1 MVYLCIIQDLF
12 NNEPVAWTVTDQQV
26 KSLSV
31 ETIKQLSQ
39 KSSLKGALIHSDQG
53 VHYTNKEY
61 VTLLEK
67 LSVTQSMSR
76 RGNCWDNAKMES
88 FFGLFKSEL
97 LYLKHFEN
105 IDHLKQEI
113 HAYIRWYNEERIK
126 LHLKGL
132 SPIKYRQQALVVA

>member
-76 RGNCWDNAKMES
+76 RGNCWDRSLCRKLLWPFQKRTDSPDETEI
-88 FFGLFKSEL
+88 GKSE
-97 LYLKHFEN
+97 
-105 IDHLKQEI
+105 
-113 HAYIRWYNEERIK
+113 RSR
-126 LHLKGL
+126 
-132 SPIKYRQQALVVA
+132 